1 MRRKVGVEGEEG
13 RARIVVSQATVAP
26 QVSAQEGIC
35 QRDRSSGIL
44 TKYLVVFH
52 AGGNDLGKLK
62 ILDLLAIMRSDI
74 VSLRHD
80 DLEAAAR
87 TGKCS
92 DGGSNEASRPVQ
104 GNDPA
109 MEGDVQEVNRSRL
122 LDRLRQAGDRVG
134 AGVGGSFLVQEVME
148 EEWQAMHRVPALW
161 RKASLSQD
169 PEELVTLEEIKQEL
183 LLEEQ
188 AMVEEIESIVQFE
201 SDCLDSVVGL
211 SRNEVV
217 CPVCN
222 RNYLTIT
229 SCFVMC
235 RCGVY
240 INCKV

>member
-1 MRRKVGVEGEEG
+1 MSVIGALPQPLPG
-13 RARIVVSQATVAP
+13 RG
-26 QVSAQEGIC
+26 SA
-35 QRDRSSGIL
+35 
-44 TKYLVVFH
+44 V
-52 AGGNDLGKLK
+52 
-62 ILDLLAIMRSDI
+62 M
-74 VSLRHD
+74 
-80 DLEAAAR
+80 EAAMKHRALYKGTTPPWKETYR
-87 TGKCS
+87 KRCVERLKS
-92 DGGSNEASRPVQ
+92 
-104 GNDPA
+104 
-109 MEGDVQEVNRSRL
+109 NRSRL

-240 INCKV
+240 INCKSRGMNTEKLQALLEANVLAHASCCSAQPVFSAGFGAEGLPSMFMSCSVCDAVAIII